1 MAGKL
6 RDDEIRWIL
15 SLDAKG
21 LQSEIVNVST
31 KAQDLTK
38 TNEKLGAE
46 LKVVEKDMDSL
57 QKQISKLSAA
67 GDTSSEK
74 FERLK
79 KEFTQVSNDADILRG
94 QIDANKTSID
104 NFNKK
109 AEEMVNTLKVEDMT
123 MDQLA
128 KRAKDLEL
136 QLRKT
141 SESTDPAAYTKLEKE
156 LGEVRGRMGE
166 LKGGTDETEK
176 SFNFLSSGI
185 VKGVAVVAV
194 AKAAFESFKDIMLSN
209 IGTGREF
216 QGVMDGI
223 GNSVNYAKTAIANMD
238 FTNLIEGLANAYIEG
253 KKVSLILAALFE
265 KENSFKLTSAV
276 ERAELEELKTQLR
289 DVNKTAEE
297 RIKLADEIK
306 DRTLNLASQ
315 EKEIANDRIKA
326 TKDQLISQTNLTDK
340 EIDFVIV
347 KHNAN
352 LKQIDDAKKIIAL
365 EKERNH
371 EWDRALTIMSDEQIE
386 KNPYWKAE
394 KDLIRQIDLL
404 KSSKDYSEEAYIA
417 YKKYMNGST
426 DDINAFVSAMDAFNQ
441 IDIKTTRELRTT
453 DRLKNTLVKSGAK
466 SGETKEQKEL
476 AAQKKEFNLLQEKI
490 ETTHRE
496 RLAKI
501 KQDYLDGDIKSE
513 SEFNRKIYAQEQ
525 ANFILREASL
535 KAFIDNTTKEEVK
548 SDINKKIAEIQD
560 KRLAQEIDFRK
571 KLEKIILDA
580 DPLTK
585 EKRAYEERLREL
597 GVFGESVES
606 LRLQMA
612 AAETEQE
619 KQALQV
625 KLSALE
631 LLEKQHLENVKK
643 IKESGAAQ
651 AKKDAEARFQED
663 FKAEKDKMQL
673 ELNELMAT
681 AAANPK
687 AFDAE
692 MAVHTQRMKM
702 INDEIDARRRAGV
715 DTSRQI
721 EQQGKLEANMTSAVT
736 KELQKRTAQ
745 FQQYG
750 NTVGQALGNV
760 MTGQT
765 EALRAFGDASVDIVF
780 DILSRI
786 IEAEL
791 IKVMASSTSAIMRAT
806 AESMATPQ
814 SALSFGAAGFATAA
828 ILTGAITAATVAAK
842 VGLKALLGKKNKSSS
857 GSTTEPRS
865 SGQMTFKNQGFAD
878 GGFHEGYTGDGSKY
892 EIKGHFPDGQPYHAG
907 EYIIPQEKLKYPSV
921 ASMVRQIDSM
931 GDPNKKKN
939 PLPRGFAEG
948 GYHSDSSSSSS
959 GFDVSSGVDPA
970 IMQRLVSVLDKIES
984 KGIKAL
990 VGATELQTEFK
1001 KLNDDN
1007 NRFTRSI
1014 S

>member
-57 QKQISKLSAA
+57 QKQMAKLSAA
-67 GDTSSEK
+67 GDTSSDK

-79 KEFTQVSNDADILRG
+79 KAFTQVADDANDLRN
-94 QIDANKTSID
+94 QIDANKASID
-104 NFNKK
+104 NYNKK
-109 AEEMVNTLKVEDMT
+109 AEEMVNTLKVGDMT
-123 MDQLA
+123 MGQL
-128 KRAKDLEL
+128 KQRAKELEK
-136 QLRKT
+136 QLEST
-141 SESTDPAAYTKLEKE
+141 SQATDPAAYADLEKR
-156 LGEVRGRMGE
+156 LNEVRGRMGE
-166 LKGGTDETEK
+166 LDKGSQDTEK
-176 SFNFLSSGI
+176 SFSFFSSSTAKGLGI
-185 VKGVAVVAV
+185 VVAGVAL
-194 AKAAFESFKDIMLSN
+194 AKKAFSELQDLMLSN
-209 IGTGREF
+209 KATGEGF
-216 QGVMDGI
+216 KAEMDGI
-223 GNSVNYAKTAIANMD
+223 SNALDYVQTAIANLD
-238 FTNLIEGLANAYIEG
+238 FTNFFENVREANRVGREMSLVLAE
-253 KKVSLILAALFE
+253 LFE
-265 KENSFKLTSAV
+265 RTNAFKLTSAV
-276 ERAELEELKTQLR
+276 DKAEIETLKTDLR
-289 DVNKTAEE
+289 DVNLTSAERLKIGEQIIEKTRTLAAEE
-297 RIKLADEIK
+297 K
-306 DRTLNLASQ
+306 N
-315 EKEIANDRIKA
+315 IAEQKAMA
-326 TKDQLISQTNLTDK
+326 TKELLRSQTQLTDAEMEYTITNYNSNREAIKNSQKLIELENKRSQYKGASNQTEIMMNAKMSESLDK
-340 EIDFVIV
+340 EID
-347 KHNAN
+347 A
-352 LKQIDDAKKIIAL
+352 LK
-365 EKERNH
+365 NSVH
-371 EWDRALTIMSDEQIE
+371 F
-386 KNPYWKAE
+386 
-394 KDLIRQIDLL
+394 
-404 KSSKDYSEEAYIA
+404 SEIA
-417 YKKYMNGST
+417 YLSMKKYSQANNELIGQY
-426 DDINAFVSAMDAFNQ
+426 VDASEQVLQ
-441 IDIKTTRELRTT
+441 IDIKTERELRRTQT
-453 DRLKNTLVKSGAK
+453 MMNQITNKGVKA
-466 SGETKEQKEL
+466 GETKEQKEL

-525 ANFILREASL
+525 ANFILRETSL

-571 KLEKIILDA
+571 KLENIILDA

-692 MAVHTQRMKM
+692 MSVHTQRMKM

-715 DTSRQI
+715 DTSRQT

-857 GSTTEPRS
+857 GSTSESGS
-865 SGQMTFKNQGFAD
+865 SGQMIFKNQGFAD
-878 GGFHEGYTGDGSKY
+878 GGFHEGYTGEGNKY
-892 EIKGHFPDGQPYHAG
+892 DIKGYFPDGQPYHAG

-948 GYHSDSSSSSS
+948 GFHSDSSSSSS